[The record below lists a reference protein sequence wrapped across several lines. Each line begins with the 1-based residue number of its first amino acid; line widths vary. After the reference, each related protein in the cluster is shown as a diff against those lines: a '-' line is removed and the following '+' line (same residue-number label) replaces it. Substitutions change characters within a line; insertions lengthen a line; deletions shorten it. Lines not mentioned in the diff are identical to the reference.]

1 MWVSKSKRDKK
12 LLFVESNLLFI
23 LFIVYVYRSGSGKTS
38 ILNALFGLYEKE
50 NGGIFLKGVELQ
62 NMSLKELRS

>member
-1 MWVSKSKRDKK
+1 
-12 LLFVESNLLFI
+12 VESNLLFI